1 MNEIIKKNGITFGV
15 ISGLISIVLFTI
27 IYIIDLELMLKWWFS
42 TLSIVIA
49 ITLSVVLLSK
59 TKKELNGVFTFKD
72 AFTTYFIYAVIG
84 IALSTVFQIILFNVI
99 DPSAKE
105 TLKEL
110 VMKFT
115 QDIMK
120 KFGAPS
126 SEMKK
131 ALKELSEKDPYSAFE
146 MFKGMFGSI
155 AVSSVFGLILAAIFK
170 TPNKQE
176 I

>member
-1 MNEIIKKNGITFGV
+1 MNEIIKKNGITFGIV
-15 ISGLISIVLFTI
+15 SGLISIVMFTI

-42 TLSIVIA
+42 TLSIIIPIA
-49 ITLSVVLLSK
+49 LSIILLSK
-59 TKKELNGVFTFKD
+59 TKKELNGNFTFKD

-84 IALSTVFQIILFNVI
+84 IALSTIFQIILFNII
-99 DPSAKE
+99 DPSVKD

-120 KFGAPS
+120 KVGAPS
-126 SEMKK
+126 SEISK
-131 ALKELSEKDPYSAFE
+131 AMKELNLKNPYSAFE

-155 AVSSVFGLILAAIFK
+155 AISSVFGLIMAAIFK